1 MTWRIAV
8 DTGGTF
14 TDVVALNEA
23 TGEERVFKTSST
35 PEDPSQALEAG
46 VRGVLEQLDG
56 ASGEVAMVLHGS
68 TVATNAILEAK
79 YSRMGLVVTR
89 GYRDMLEVA
98 RQNVPGEFG
107 AITYWIKPPRV
118 VPLELVREV
127 GGRLDHRGKELA
139 PLDEESVRE
148 VAREYKEL
156 GIEAVAVSLMH
167 SYRDPSHERRV
178 SELIREEHPDCFVSI
193 SSDVIREYREYE
205 RTLSTCLNTGLM
217 PLLSRYVGR
226 LQDRLDELGV
236 HAPLRIMKSSG
247 GVARA
252 QELIE
257 RPIAAALSGPAAGVI
272 AAAAVAA
279 SDGYGDVLTLDM
291 GGTSADIALIEG
303 GAPRLLSEGK
313 VDIYDIKS
321 PMVDLTTVGAGG
333 GSIAWLGASGALRV
347 GPQSAGSAPGP
358 ACYGK
363 GGEEPTVTDA
373 NLVLG
378 RISPYLL
385 GGTISLDVTAAEK
398 AIADKLGARLG
409 LSVPEAAA
417 GILRIAVHNMASGVR
432 LVSVRRGLD
441 PRGYAL
447 VPFGGAG
454 GLHAVMVAEELGINR
469 ILVPAS
475 PGATSAEGLL
485 QSDVRV
491 DHVITEV
498 QREDRVD
505 VGRVAGAGGELR
517 ERTLRELRDE
527 GFEDSGITVSWFF
540 DMRYSGQAY
549 EIRVPVSANGG
560 GLDGDSMARA
570 IRDFHALHET
580 QYGYSYEGEEHVE
593 LVNVGVT
600 GFGRLPRPAGKQR
613 DGGAGGWDALRKTGR
628 GVWSA
633 ARGGFAECGVYERP
647 AGAIEQRLAG
657 PAIVEQYDSTLVI
670 EHGWEAT
677 ALPSG
682 HLAVDRVDA

>member
-1 MTWRIAV
+1 MSWRIAV

-14 TDVVALNEA
+14 TDVVALNEQ
-23 TGEERVFKTSST
+23 TGEERVYKTSST
-35 PEDPSQALEAG
+35 PEDPSEALEVG
-46 VRGVLEQLDG
+46 VRGVLEQLNGNAGDVG
-56 ASGEVAMVLHGS
+56 MVLHGS
-68 TVATNAILEAK
+68 TVATNAIIEAK
-79 YSRMGLVVTR
+79 YAPMGLVVTR
-89 GYRDMLEVA
+89 GYRHMLEVA

-127 GGRLDHRGKELA
+127 GGRLDHRGQELT
-139 PLDEESVRE
+139 PLDEDSVRRA
-148 VAREYKEL
+148 AREFAEL

-167 SYRDPSHERRV
+167 SYRDPRHEQRV
-178 SELIREEHPDCFVSI
+178 RELIQAEHPDCFISI

-226 LQDRLDELGV
+226 LQERLTAAGV
-236 HAPLRIMKSSG
+236 EAPLRIMKSSG
-247 GVARA
+247 GVVRA

-272 AAAAVAA
+272 AAATIAA
-279 SDGYGDVLTLDM
+279 ADGYDDVLTLDM

-303 GAPRLLSEGK
+303 GEPRQLSEGK

-347 GPQSAGSAPGP
+347 GPQSAGSSPGP

-385 GGTISLDVTAAEK
+385 GGAIELDVKAARA
-398 AIADKLGARLG
+398 AIESKLCGSLG
-409 LSVPEAAA
+409 MSVPESAS
-417 GILRIAVHNMASGVR
+417 GVLRIAVHNMALGVR
-432 LVSVRRGLD
+432 LVSVRRGID
-441 PRGYAL
+441 PRAYVL
-447 VPFGGAG
+447 MPFGGAG
-454 GLHAVMVAEELGINR
+454 GLHAAMVAEDLGMTR

-485 QSDVRV
+485 QSDVRI
-491 DHVITEV
+491 DHVITDV
-498 QREDRVD
+498 QREADVD
-505 VGRVAGAGGELR
+505 VERLAQASGELG
-517 ERTLRELRDE
+517 ERTMRQLHEE
-527 GFEDSGITVSWFF
+527 GFDEDGINTSRFL
-540 DMRYSGQAY
+540 DLRYLGQAY
-549 EIRVPVSANGG
+549 EIRVPVAPDRE
-560 GLDGDSMARA
+560 LDEAAVAEA
-570 IRDFHALHET
+570 IRDFHRLHEV
-580 QYGYSYEGEEHVE
+580 QYGYSYEGEEQVE
-593 LVNVGVT
+593 LVNVGIT
-600 GFGRLPRPAGKQR
+600 GFGRLPRPTQ
-613 DGGAGGWDALRKTGR
+613 DAGGVPDGDWESLRR
-628 GVWSA
+628 SSRPVWSPSRA
-633 ARGGFAECGVYERP
+633 EFVECGVYERP
-647 AGAIEQRLAG
+647 SGGVVGSLAG
-657 PAIVEQYDSTLVI
+657 PAIVEQYDSTLVV
-670 EHGWEAT
+670 EESWQAK

-682 HLAVDRVDA
+682 HLAVDRVGA